1 MVLARKLCKSR
12 HDKMIAGCLAGIAEY
27 FGWDPTVVRIVFVI
41 FTIFGALLAG
51 VVIYLVLYLL
61 MPE

>member
-1 MVLARKLCKSR
+1 
-12 HDKMIAGCLAGIAEY
+12 MIAGCLAGIAEY